1 MGLEYELQDQRG
13 EAVEE
18 SVDDPKRILDGLL
31 QRAAAENLPL
41 LSGVDFYGDTIFN
54 RQQMPRLIREWSEV
68 RGWAASPNQRHLV
81 DRIVGL
87 CRRCESETHTYF
99 KIIGD

>member
-1 MGLEYELQDQRG
+1 MGLEYELQDEQG
-13 EAVEE
+13 DALEE
-18 SVDDPKRILDGLL
+18 SVDDPERILDGLL
-31 QRAAAENLPL
+31 QRAAAESLPL

-68 RGWAASPNQRHLV
+68 RGWAASTDQRHLV
-81 DRIVGL
+81 DRIVRL
-87 CRRCESETHTYF
+87 CRRCESEIHTYF